1 LRGSSSQNR
10 LLNFQGN
17 LHGADPSKIVFQQ
30 PARLESFQDRVRD
43 EVGRFRGRE
52 VDTAGDGFFA
62 TFDGPARAI
71 RCAQSIRDAVAAL
84 GLVVR
89 TGLHTG
95 ECEVSGEKVA
105 GIAVHVGARV
115 AAAAAPGEI
124 LVSGT
129 VKDLV
134 AGSGLRFEDRG
145 ARELRACP
153 GCGGSMRSPAEPDL
167 QTRGTDGLLAP
178 NVRPRRPA
186 QAPLRELPKTEKS

>member
-1 LRGSSSQNR
+1 VRRDTARPTKQKTLRGTISSRASRRTSAVRPSQTTALGLR
-10 LLNFQGN
+10 YSLFS
-17 LHGADPSKIVFQQ
+17 PPF
-30 PARLESFQDRVRD
+30 ARGTRD

-52 VDTAGDGFFA
+52 VDTAGDGYFA

-105 GIAVHVGARV
+105 GIAVHIGARV
-115 AAAAAPGEI
+115 AASAAPGEI

-145 ARELRACP
+145 ARELKGMP
-153 GCGGSMRSPAEPDL
+153 GEWRLYAVAG
-167 QTRGTDGLLAP
+167 
-178 NVRPRRPA
+178 
-186 QAPLRELPKTEKS
+186 